1 MYSGGSVGGTI
12 CEPPA
17 FYANATDRAD
27 FSVLYSPSLSALLTY
42 QLPERSWGM
51 LVCTMLYLVCDPSD
65 LSRHPQ

>member
-27 FSVLYSPSLSALLTY
+27 FSVLYSPSLSALLT
-42 QLPERSWGM
+42 
-51 LVCTMLYLVCDPSD
+51 
-65 LSRHPQ
+65 